1 MKLKASGVIDWT
13 AIHRRLFNRSDSEH
27 EQAIVRVV
35 IVSLLAVYVSWLGAH
50 GELVDPRAGQLLLS
64 TPFIFVTLSVL
75 FVGCIIIW
83 PQPSPRRRIAGT
95 ITDFSAMFVVLKAG
109 GEYAAALYPIY
120 LWVTLGNGFRYGLPY
135 LGASMGLS
143 FVSFLGVIT
152 TTAWWLENLHLGIGL
167 ALALIAIPA
176 YAGTLIKK
184 LTEAKAQA
192 EEANQA
198 KDRFLARMS
207 HELRT
212 PLNAIIGMSDLLK
225 GTHLDREQRD
235 MVRTIKTS
243 GRALLSLIEG
253 ILDFS
258 RIEANKIGVAMQGF
272 DLHAGIVDLVSMV
285 QLQADRKGLSLGADV
300 SPRVPHMLIGDW
312 PHLHQILA
320 NLLVNAI
327 KFTEKGE
334 VLLHVDLAPAAEDDG
349 IRLRFTVTDTGIG
362 ISPQNQRRIFESFT
376 QADEGV
382 NRRDEGVGLG
392 LAISKHLAEMLGGE
406 IGVESEMG
414 EGSQFWVEVPLAVQ
428 PVRRRDERLVDAPVV
443 LVSDDMILS
452 TNLRRALVD
461 LGQEVEIASSQM
473 EAQEIIARVAGDN
486 MIPILVV
493 DAREAEA
500 EAAEMAVDL
509 REMSPASTMPAIG
522 IIEGGTDTQASSAFL
537 SRVAMPAEALE
548 LANAFHLCR
557 VFLSAH
563 AGTETE
569 ELSGKPHRQGA
580 CSLSILIAEDNPVN
594 QKVTEKIL
602 NSAGHRAVVVSTG
615 DDALDILEEQEFDLA
630 ILDVNMPGTSGIDV
644 VKLYRLAHLG
654 EARLPIIGL
663 SADATEETK
672 RACEEAGMDLY
683 LTKPVSARR
692 LLDEI
697 DALAPAHRHEQEPE
711 LQIETAELIEAAN
724 VTEIASHPRYFGD
737 VRSVIEWSV
746 VNDLEALGIGGD
758 FVNEIIGEY
767 VVDADQLLQNM
778 EGAVTVGD
786 AREFRDKCHALRSCS
801 ANVGAL
807 SVRRECQK
815 LSGITP
821 DELRARGQAHVT
833 RIQNEFLRYQEAM
846 GKYLAERGNRSK
858 HM

>member
-1 MKLKASGVIDWT
+1 MKPKASLAVDWT
-13 AIHRRLFNRSDSEH
+13 AIHQRLFNRPDSEH

-35 IVSLLAVYVSWLGAH
+35 IVSLLAIYVSWLGAH
-50 GELVDPRAGQLLLS
+50 GELVDANAGKLLLA
-64 TPFIFVTLSVL
+64 TPFVFVTLSVL

-135 LGASMGLS
+135 MGVSMGLS
-143 FVSFLGVIT
+143 LVSFLAVIT
-152 TTAWWLENLHLGIGL
+152 TTAWWLDNLALGIGL
-167 ALALIAIPA
+167 AMALIAIPG
-176 YAGTLIKK
+176 YSGTLIKK

-225 GTHLDREQRD
+225 GTQLDREQRD
-235 MVRTIKTS
+235 MVRTVKTS

-258 RIEANKIGVAMQGF
+258 RIEANKISVAIQNF

-285 QLQADRKGLSLGADV
+285 QLQADRKGLGLGANV
-300 SPRVPHMLIGDW
+300 SPQVPHLLIGDW

-334 VLLHVDLAPAAEDDG
+334 VLLHVDVVPAEEEEG
-349 IRLRFTVTDTGIG
+349 IRLRFTVSDTGIG
-362 ISPQNQRRIFESFT
+362 ISPQNLGHIFESFA

-382 NRRDEGVGLG
+382 NRRNDGVGLG
-392 LAISKHLAEMLGGE
+392 LAISRHLAEMLGGE
-406 IGVESEMG
+406 IGVESEVSQ
-414 EGSQFWVEVPLAVQ
+414 GSRFWVEVPLAVQ
-428 PVRRRDERLVDAPVV
+428 PARKRDENLVDASVV
-443 LVSDDMILS
+443 LVSEDMILS
-452 TNLRRALVD
+452 TNLRRAMTD
-461 LGQEVEIASSQM
+461 LGYEVETAFSQGQAQEVIGRAAS
-473 EAQEIIARVAGDN
+473 DN
-486 MIPILVV
+486 MIPILVI
-493 DAREAEA
+493 DARGAGTR
-500 EAAEMAVDL
+500 AADMALAL

-522 IIEGGTDTQASSAFL
+522 IVEGDTEVQESATFL
-537 SRVAMPAEALE
+537 SCIPAQPESFE
-548 LANAFHLCR
+548 LSNAFHLCR

-563 AGTETE
+563 SGAEMGER
-569 ELSGKPHRQGA
+569 SGKRDRQSMR
-580 CSLSILIAEDNPVN
+580 SLSILVAEDNPVN

-602 NSAGHRAVVVSTG
+602 NSAGHRAVLVSNG
-615 DDALDILEEQEFDLA
+615 DEALDVLEEQEFDLA

-663 SADATEETK
+663 SADATTETR

-683 LTKPVSARR
+683 LTKPVSAGR
-692 LLDEI
+692 LLEEI
-697 DALAPAHRHEQEPE
+697 DTLAPFSGEEPDLLQVE
-711 LQIETAELIEAAN
+711 LAPPIEAAN
-724 VTEIASHPRYFGD
+724 VTEIASHPRYLGD
-737 VRSVIEWSV
+737 ARSVIDWSV
-746 VNDLEALGIGGD
+746 VQDLETLEVGSD

-821 DELRARGQAHVT
+821 EEIRVRGQAHVT
-833 RIQNEFLRYQEAM
+833 RIQNEFLRFQEAI
-846 GKYLAERGNRSK
+846 GKYLAERGNQSHRI
-858 HM
+858 